1 MRLKSF
7 LAAIGAALLI
17 APVSF
22 AATAQLTVSPG
33 VIALGSVPVGTT
45 TETPVTLTNTGDE
58 PLTLSLYSAFGY
70 NGNFFINPGTCTL
83 GMVLAPGE
91 SCTFSVIAS
100 PFVVGAIRGQF
111 CFSGY
116 GETSFD
122 DACGRIVGGG
132 IRSR

>member
-1 MRLKSF
+1 MRLKPF
-7 LAAIGAALLI
+7 LAAIGVALLI
-17 APVSF
+17 APASF
-22 AATAQLTVSPG
+22 AATAQFTVSPG

-58 PLTLSLYSAFGY
+58 PLRLSGYSAFGY
-70 NGNFFINPGTCTL
+70 NGNFRINPGTCTL

-91 SCTFSVIAS
+91 TCTFSVIAS

-122 DACGRIVGGG
+122 DVCGRIVGGG